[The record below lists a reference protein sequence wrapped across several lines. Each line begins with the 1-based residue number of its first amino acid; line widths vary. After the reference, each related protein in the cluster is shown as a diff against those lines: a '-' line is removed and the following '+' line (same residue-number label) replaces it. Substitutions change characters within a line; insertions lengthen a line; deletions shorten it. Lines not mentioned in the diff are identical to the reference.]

1 MKRIEFIYLLTG
13 FCTICSCTSKAN
25 SEIKEVITEVHN
37 TVTEAITEIVE
48 KDIKPEDIRLDK
60 ELLYDK
66 HTLKDTYPYK
76 DTTRHFQWEKIKE
89 RLALLENIRKKPAQ
103 WCILQNYKNRN
114 GEAPLVKSFKRDAY
128 KRIAD
133 TLGVER
139 YQGIPL
145 FLTDDTLTAERY
157 GLDGL
162 LTRHLGEEGKFTKVE
177 PVFIGGEWYAPT
189 KYIKLIP
196 DSVVFNKATM
206 AVDTHVFRVSHRIG
220 LVPPSCTTPLATE
233 KELVKYIPESLIPI
247 AHHWLILHGRYV
259 CTARSPKC
267 AECGLNG
274 ICKDSLK
281 AKLG

>member
-1 MKRIEFIYLLTG
+1 MGENKG
-13 FCTICSCTSKAN
+13 A
-25 SEIKEVITEVHN
+25 
-37 TVTEAITEIVE
+37 AGIVGE
-48 KDIKPEDIRLDK
+48 
-60 ELLYDK
+60 YS
-66 HTLKDTYPYK
+66 
-76 DTTRHFQWEKIKE
+76 
-89 RLALLENIRKKPAQ
+89 KKPAQ

-196 DSVVFNKATM
+196 DSVVFNKA
-206 AVDTHVFRVSHRIG
+206 
-220 LVPPSCTTPLATE
+220 
-233 KELVKYIPESLIPI
+233 
-247 AHHWLILHGRYV
+247 IL
-259 CTARSPKC
+259 
-267 AECGLNG
+267 
-274 ICKDSLK
+274 
-281 AKLG
+281 

>member
-66 HTLKDTYPYK
+66 HTLEDTYPYK

-89 RLALLENIRKKPAQ
+89 RLALLENIQRKPTQ

-114 GEAPLVKSFKRDAY
+114 GEAPLVKNFKRDAY

-196 DSVVFNKATM
+196 DSVVFNKAIFI
-206 AVDTHVFRVSHRIG
+206 DRHNQNI
-220 LVPPSCTTPLATE
+220 TTLE
-233 KELVKYIPESLIPI
+233 RKERGY
-247 AHHWLILHGRYV
+247 
-259 CTARSPKC
+259 
-267 AECGLNG
+267 
-274 ICKDSLK
+274 
-281 AKLG
+281 